1 MVHAVRLLTPL
12 LALVNRIP
20 VHSVGA
26 FMNYAPDPR
35 YGPTYIDALDS
46 SGNILE
52 SYELNSSAPISTPYG
67 VDAGASR
74 GITRSTADIRG
85 CMPGMRLSCWTT

>member
-35 YGPTYIDALDS
+35 HGPTYIDALDS

-52 SYELNSSAPISTPYG
+52 SYEINSSAPISTSYE
-67 VDAGASR
+67 VDAGAFR
-74 GITRSTADIRG
+74 GITRGTADIGGAR
-85 CMPGMRLSCWTT
+85 PGMRISRWTI